1 MNKITSFLEERDV
14 PILTNLEPFF
24 PKDKQETGKNSDQ
37 KVIMM
42 MKMTLDRTAQDITKE
57 IKKKMRILD
66 RGSFSL
72 QGQRH

>member
-14 PILTNLEPFF
+14 PILTSLEPFF
-24 PKDKQETGKNSDQ
+24 PKDKQETRKNSDQ